1 MAGCVVLTNCRGR
14 LKRVCNGERKE
25 KGREGEEEG
34 RIGEGVPGAS
44 ACMQSSLAAGHSEF
58 VMFHD
63 ILVLL

>member
-25 KGREGEEEG
+25 KGREG
-34 RIGEGVPGAS
+34 RKGEGVPGAS

>member
-25 KGREGEEEG
+25 EG
-34 RIGEGVPGAS
+34 RKGEGVPGAS

>member
-1 MAGCVVLTNCRGR
+1 MCD
-14 LKRVCNGERKE
+14 GERKE
-25 KGREGEEEG
+25 KGKEGEEEG
-34 RIGEGVPGAS
+34 RKGEGVPGAS